1 MGRNKTLFTEEQ
13 DCMIKLL
20 TEQGKSLNEVV
31 NLVNKEFGTEFS
43 RSGIDRRI
51 KYFGLARP
59 NKTVKID
66 KEVRKQQQDKIK
78 YDMYA
83 DKIDLLKEL
92 KRQQS
97 WYGQHDDKMISN
109 QDIMRQLGI
118 GVEKFNEMC
127 EMYDIPERKIFY
139 VNRPDLYYNVTAPD
153 GKKVIEVD
161 GELVVDCTSMQKRHL
176 DHIYDFIME
185 RKPQDM
191 KVERDA
197 IIEVDGSFV
206 DYKTEKDE
214 RARTF
219 INPIKIKVDLYF
231 PDYNI
236 AFYHSLEDDKI
247 TKPEYHSGLPN
258 SYGSFMKNS
267 KSKIKLVG
275 YMAMHTVTDGMWSLS
290 AAADNILK
298 RLSVG
303 DSYRWG
309 RD

>member
-31 NLVNKEFGTEFS
+31 NLVNEEFGTEFS

-78 YDMYA
+78 YEMYA
-83 DKIDLLKEL
+83 DKIDMLKEL
-92 KRQQS
+92 KRQQG
-97 WYGQHDDKMISN
+97 WYGHNEDKMITN
-109 QDIMRQLGI
+109 QDIMRQLGL
-118 GVEKFNEMC
+118 GPDKFNEMC

-139 VNRPDLYYNVTAPD
+139 CNRPDLYFNVTVPD

-161 GELVVDCTSMQKRHL
+161 GELVVDCTSMQEKHL
-176 DHIYDFIME
+176 DHIYDFIMKH
-185 RKPQDM
+185 KPKDM
-191 KVERDA
+191 RVERDV
-197 IIEVDGSFV
+197 ILDVDGSFV

-214 RARTF
+214 RARSF

-236 AFYHSLEDDKI
+236 AFYHSLNDDKL
-247 TKPEYHSGLPN
+247 TKKDYQSSLPN
-258 SYGSFMKNS
+258 CYSSYLKQS
-267 KSKIKLVG
+267 KSKIKLEG
-275 YMAMHTVTDGMWSLS
+275 YMAMYTVTDGMWSLG